1 MRPEGHVVIGGGL
14 PPRFMETLGE
24 VCSEPGRYRVVGN
37 MSSPEELLDG
47 IEAAARSSPMLV
59 ILCGDWLRDEGLS
72 LLIEIQ
78 QLRRQSRILLV
89 GTDLESLAL
98 GHALR
103 LGLRGLADP
112 NIGQL
117 RLAKALDSIVA
128 GELWISRR
136 LLEEVVNLIAPPNHC
151 DQMDVWVNLPALT
164 ERERDVLKEVLEGK
178 PNKSI
183 ANELAISEQ
192 TVKIHLQHVY
202 RKLGVHRRVDLLKAF
217 SDAMPTARIA

>member
-14 PPRFMETLGE
+14 PPRFMATLGE

-37 MSSPEELLDG
+37 MSSPEEFLDG

-72 LLIEIQ
+72 LLIEVQ
-78 QLRRQSRILLV
+78 QLRRQSRVLLV

-128 GELWISRR
+128 GEL
-136 LLEEVVNLIAPPNHC
+136 
-151 DQMDVWVNLPALT
+151 
-164 ERERDVLKEVLEGK
+164 
-178 PNKSI
+178 
-183 ANELAISEQ
+183 
-192 TVKIHLQHVY
+192 
-202 RKLGVHRRVDLLKAF
+202 
-217 SDAMPTARIA
+217 